1 MSLSPIILGNS
12 GSPLSSKSNSMP
24 SPGLKPGKTYLVSAW
39 VAASGRSD
47 GTGRVVGA
55 RDRLLLLHNLR
66 QCSQRSSAEGV
77 ADLRFLGVK
86 LTAIAFGV
94 RWRRKKEKPPTYV
107 RAASCVP
114 SDRRRRSASGR
125 HFNASLVM
133 LRAVD
138 TEQPDRRQ
146 GERRQPERRTVER
159 RKNWDDRSRDR
170 ITELERQWRDQR
182 ERDEPKR

>member
-1 MSLSPIILGNS
+1 
-12 GSPLSSKSNSMP
+12 
-24 SPGLKPGKTYLVSAW
+24 
-39 VAASGRSD
+39 
-47 GTGRVVGA
+47 
-55 RDRLLLLHNLR
+55 
-66 QCSQRSSAEGV
+66 
-77 ADLRFLGVK
+77 
-86 LTAIAFGV
+86 
-94 RWRRKKEKPPTYV
+94 
-107 RAASCVP
+107 
-114 SDRRRRSASGR
+114 
-125 HFNASLVM
+125 M